1 MKFKKLFPLITAKN
15 IEVYSRNGDVLIFG
29 RTEEIPWDKVDK
41 IKNRQVVLIYSYG
54 KKDYL
59 PEEDGDTIVV
69 TVEDELK
76 LKGVKNGNC

>member
-15 IEVYSRNGDVLIFG
+15 IEVYSTNGDVLIFG
-29 RTEEIPWDKVDK
+29 RTEEVLWDKVYQ
-41 IKNRQVVLIYSYG
+41 IKNRQVVKIYSYD
-54 KKDYL
+54 KNDYL

-76 LKGVKNGNC
+76 GVKNGNC

>member
-1 MKFKKLFPLITAKN
+1 MKFKKLFPLITATN
-15 IEVYSRNGDVLIFG
+15 IEVYTRNGEILIDG
-29 RTEEIPWDKVDK
+29 RTEEIPWDKVDE
-41 IKNRQVVLIYSYG
+41 IKNRQVVMIYSYD

>member
-1 MKFKKLFPLITAKN
+1 MKFKKLFPLITATN
-15 IEVYSRNGDVLIFG
+15 IEVYTRNGEILIDG
-29 RTEEIPWDKVDK
+29 RTEEIPWDKVDE
-41 IKNRQVVLIYSYG
+41 IKNRQVVMIYSYD

-69 TVEDELK
+69 TVKDELK